1 MRMRWLTGLAVLMVA
16 AAAPRAQA
24 QDDVRRLADA
34 LRGATPMIGDLRVLT
49 DSIGGRATLSANNV
63 AAIAWG
69 VRRFQEAGLTAQAE
83 SFVLPVGWLE
93 RSASASVSGG
103 ASFVARIAAMPHSV
117 GTPPAGLAAPL
128 VDGGKGAD
136 ADFARLGAGAR
147 GAWVLVERELL
158 RDIDGLFAEYAASAE
173 TERRAWVAGAAGVVY
188 QSSRADGVLYR
199 HNVAL
204 GWDDT
209 KPAVVMERAAAGRA
223 LRLLRA
229 GVPLRLTA
237 RVAVDRRVQP
247 TSSNVVAEIRGATKP
262 DEIVVVGAHLDSW
275 DLGTGAL
282 DNGANCAML
291 IDVARQMVRLGLRPA
306 RTVRFVL
313 WNGEEQGMLGSWGYT
328 VRHAAE
334 LDRTVLSAAFD
345 VGTGAINGFFT
356 GGRQDMVD
364 AVGRAL
370 EPLHDPGP
378 FTQLNVPIVGT
389 DNYDFMMLGVPN
401 LVANQESANYGPNYH
416 AANDTFDKADTV
428 AMRRNAAIA
437 GAVVWYWANAAALPG
452 RHTRAQVDEL
462 VRTTDLRAQMH
473 IMGGMLEDFD
483 AGRRPRRE

>member
-1 MRMRWLTGLAVLMVA
+1 MRMRWLIGLATLTAMVA
-16 AAAPRAQA
+16 PPAVA
-24 QDDVRRLADA
+24 QDEVRRLAEA
-34 LRGATPMIGDLRVLT
+34 LRGATPMIADLRVIT
-49 DSIGGRATLSANNV
+49 DSIGGRATLSASNV
-63 AAIAWG
+63 AAVAWG
-69 VRRFQEAGLTAQAE
+69 VRRFREAGLTAQAE

-93 RSASASVSGG
+93 RSATASVGGG
-103 ASFVARIAAMPHSV
+103 ASFAPRIAAMPYSV
-117 GTPPAGLAAPL
+117 GTPAAGLTAPL
-128 VDGGKGAD
+128 LDAGKGAE
-136 ADFARLGAGAR
+136 ADFARLGAAVR
-147 GAWVLVERELL
+147 GAWVLVEQDLL
-158 RDIDGLFAEYAASAE
+158 KDIDGLFAEYAATAE
-173 TERRAWVAGAAGVVY
+173 IERRAWAAGAAGVVY
-188 QSSRADGVLYR
+188 QASRADGLLYR
-199 HNVAL
+199 HNAAL
-204 GWDDT
+204 GWDDR

-237 RVAVDRRVQP
+237 QVSVDRRIRP
-247 TSSNVVAEIRGATKP
+247 TASNVVAEIRGATKP

-291 IDVARQMVRLGLRPA
+291 LDVARQMVRLGLRPA
-306 RTVRFVL
+306 RTIRFVL

-345 VGTGAINGFFT
+345 IGTGAINGFFT
-356 GGRQDMVD
+356 GGRQDVMD

-370 EPLHDPGP
+370 EPVRDLGT
-378 FTQLNVPIVGT
+378 FAQANVPIVGT

-401 LVANQESANYGPNYH
+401 VVANQEAATYGPNYH
-416 AANDTFDKADTV
+416 AASDTFDKADTV

-437 GAVVWYWANAAALPG
+437 GAVAWYWANAATVPG
-452 RHTRAQVDEL
+452 RHGRAQVDEL
-462 VRTTDLRAQMH
+462 VRTSDLRTQMH
-473 IMGGMLEDFD
+473 IMGGLLEDFE